1 MKTKLPAPLALKKF
15 IVQKANEIA
24 YNGFNYNGPLET
36 KQEIEDAYAYTVD
49 NDSFGIKSEVR
60 YEGLET
66 DLPAPIS
73 RHYECEIRAL
83 KTDDGWIGYNFWHGG
98 GKHGAPES
106 IDWISDSYYLTC
118 EEKEVLT
125 IQRTWAKVIQ

>member
-106 IDWISDSYYLTC
+106 ILD
-118 EEKEVLT
+118 
-125 IQRTWAKVIQ
+125 